1 MTAKGRT
8 PLWGASLSWQS
19 LNVLLQVILQLVY
32 IRILAELLTQE
43 DFGIMA
49 IALIVVGVVEIFAQV
64 GIGPSVVQFNDLE
77 PKHIA
82 SAWWFRTVPTLHA
95 TAQQLRLRF
104 RYPSYLQSF
113 RYFED
118 EPSVSM
124 LRARLR
130 FLPAILERAQGLRA
144 NATVGVR
151 EAVLVGIHVRYR
163 GRTHS
168 GKQHVAPASYY
179 QSAMSRFRERYGDRA
194 RFEAAQRARSP

>member
-82 SAWWFRTVPTLHA
+82 SAWWFSAGLGLLFFGMMYVLAPEVAHHYGEPTLRPV
-95 TAQQLRLRF
+95 LRW
-104 RYPSYLQSF
+104 
-113 RYFED
+113 
-118 EPSVSM
+118 
-124 LRARLR
+124 
-130 FLPAILERAQGLRA
+130 I
-144 NATVGVR
+144 
-151 EAVLVGIHVRYR
+151 
-163 GRTHS
+163 
-168 GKQHVAPASYY
+168 
-179 QSAMSRFRERYGDRA
+179 SRR
-194 RFEAAQRARSP
+194 

>member
-82 SAWWFRTVPTLHA
+82 SAWWFSAGLG
-95 TAQQLRLRF
+95 LL
-104 RYPSYLQSF
+104 
-113 RYFED
+113 
-118 EPSVSM
+118 
-124 LRARLR
+124 
-130 FLPAILERAQGLRA
+130 FLE
-144 NATVGVR
+144 
-151 EAVLVGIHVRYR
+151 
-163 GRTHS
+163 
-168 GKQHVAPASYY
+168 
-179 QSAMSRFRERYGDRA
+179 
-194 RFEAAQRARSP
+194 